1 MKRQLKLI
9 GAVILAL
16 IVVIFAMANFQQVTV
31 NFLFG
36 TVRLPLVVIIV
47 GALLIGMI
55 ITFMGAVPTILRLK
69 TQNKRMSK
77 KQASAKH
84 SQQTDK

>member
-9 GAVILAL
+9 GAAVLAL
-16 IVVIFAMANFQQVTV
+16 IVVIFAMVNFQRVTV

-36 TVRLPLVVIIV
+36 TVRLPLVVVIV
-47 GALLIGMI
+47 GALLVGMI

-69 TQNKRMSK
+69 TQNKRMIK
-77 KQASAKH
+77 KQEGTKSPQ
-84 SQQTDK
+84 SNNN

>member
-1 MKRQLKLI
+1 MKQQLKLI
-9 GAVILAL
+9 GAVFLAL
-16 IVVIFAMANFQQVTV
+16 IVVIFAMVNFQRVTV

-55 ITFMGAVPTILRLK
+55 ITFMGAIPTILRLK
-69 TQNKRMSK
+69 TQNKRMIK
-77 KQASAKH
+77 KQGSKQN
-84 SQQTDK
+84 SQEADK

>member
-9 GAVILAL
+9 GAVVLAL
-16 IVVIFAMANFQQVTV
+16 IVVIFAMANFQRVTV

-47 GALLIGMI
+47 GALLIGMV

-77 KQASAKH
+77 KQAS
-84 SQQTDK
+84 QQTDK

>member
-1 MKRQLKLI
+1 MKQQLKLI
-9 GAVILAL
+9 GAVFLAL
-16 IVVIFAMANFQQVTV
+16 IVVIFAMVNFQRVTV

-55 ITFMGAVPTILRLK
+55 ITFMGAMPTILRLK
-69 TQNKRMSK
+69 TQNKRMIK
-77 KQASAKH
+77 KQESKQN
-84 SQQTDK
+84 SQEADK

>member
-9 GAVILAL
+9 GAAVLAL
-16 IVVIFAMANFQQVTV
+16 IVVIFAMANFQRVTV

-77 KQASAKH
+77 KQAS
-84 SQQTDK
+84 QQTDK

>member
-1 MKRQLKLI
+1 MKQQLKLI
-9 GAVILAL
+9 GAVFLAL
-16 IVVIFAMANFQQVTV
+16 IVVIFAMVNFQRVTV

-55 ITFMGAVPTILRLK
+55 ITFMGAIPTILRLK
-69 TQNKRMSK
+69 TQNKRMIK
-77 KQASAKH
+77 KQGSKPN
-84 SQQTDK
+84 SQEADK

>member
-9 GAVILAL
+9 GAVVLAL
-16 IVVIFAMANFQQVTV
+16 IVVIFAMANFQRVTV

-77 KQASAKH
+77 KQAS
-84 SQQTDK
+84 QQTDK

>member
-9 GAVILAL
+9 GAVVLAL

-31 NFLFG
+31 YFLFG

-47 GALLIGMI
+47 GALLIGMV

-77 KQASAKH
+77 KQAS
-84 SQQTDK
+84 QQTDK

>member
-9 GAVILAL
+9 GAAVLAL
-16 IVVIFAMANFQQVTV
+16 IVVIFAMVNFQRVTV

-36 TVRLPLVVIIV
+36 TVRLPLVVVIV
-47 GALLIGMI
+47 GALLVGMI

-69 TQNKRMSK
+69 TQNKRMIK
-77 KQASAKH
+77 KQGSEKH
-84 SQQTDK
+84 SRETGK